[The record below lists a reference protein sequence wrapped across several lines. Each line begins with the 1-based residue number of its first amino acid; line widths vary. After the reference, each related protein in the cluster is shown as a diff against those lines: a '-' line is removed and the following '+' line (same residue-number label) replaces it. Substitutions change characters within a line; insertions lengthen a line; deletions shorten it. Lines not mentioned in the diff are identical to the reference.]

1 MRLKDL
7 LKDKLSSAEL
17 SRLVQ
22 GYDLVGDMAIT
33 IIPPE
38 LSHRELF
45 IGEAIL
51 ATNKRI
57 KVVAKRDGVYQ
68 GEHRTIPLTII
79 AGEKRKETVH
89 SEFGVRLMLN
99 PELVYF
105 SVRSGTERKR
115 VSDLVRP
122 DEDVMVMFSGVAPYP
137 LMINKYSR
145 AASIVGIESNRLA
158 HNYALENQKLNKAGT
173 RVRLLC
179 GNVLDKV
186 PELSNKFHRIVM
198 PLPTGAIDFLPL
210 ALESLIHGGTI
221 HLYDF
226 QPDNENGTS
235 LDVIERKCREAGR
248 AVLNAERFACGHTSP
263 GIRRVCIDILV
274 E

>member
-7 LKDKLSSAEL
+7 LKDKLSSTEL

-33 IIPPE
+33 IVPPE
-38 LSHRELF
+38 LSHRELV

-68 GEHRTIPLTII
+68 GEHRTLPLTII
-79 AGEKRKETVH
+79 AGKNRKETMH
-89 SEFGVRLMLN
+89 REFGVRLMLN

-122 DEDVMVMFSGVAPYP
+122 DEDVLVMFSGVAPYP
-137 LMINKYSR
+137 LMINKYSQ

-158 HNYALENQKLNKAGT
+158 HNYAIENQKLNNAGA
-173 RVRLLC
+173 RVRLMC
-179 GNVLDKV
+179 GNVRDVV
-186 PELSNKFHRIVM
+186 PQLRSNFHRIVM

-210 ALESLIHGGTI
+210 ALESLLPGGTI
-221 HLYDF
+221 HFYDF
-226 QPDNENGTS
+226 QPQDANGTS
-235 LDVIERKCREAGR
+235 LNAIQGICREAGR
-248 AVLNAERFACGHTSP
+248 KVLGIEHFICGHTSP
-263 GIRRVCIDILV
+263 GIRRICIDVLV
-274 E
+274 D

>member
-7 LKDKLSSAEL
+7 LKDKLSSSEL
-17 SRLVQ
+17 THLVQ
-22 GYDLVGDMAIT
+22 GFDLVGDMAIT

-38 LSHRELF
+38 LSHRELL

-51 ATNKRI
+51 TINRRI

-79 AGEKRKETVH
+79 AGENRKETLH
-89 SEFGVRLMLN
+89 NEYGVRLLLN

-115 VSDLVRP
+115 VADLVHT
-122 DEDVMVMFSGVAPYP
+122 DENVLVMFSGVAPYP

-145 AASIVGIESNRLA
+145 ACSIVGIESNPLA
-158 HNYALENQKLNKAGT
+158 HNYGLKNLKLNKAEA
-173 RVRLLC
+173 RVSLIC
-179 GNVLDKV
+179 GSVVDVL
-186 PELSNKFHRIVM
+186 PQLSDKFHRIVM
-198 PLPTGAIDFLPL
+198 PLPTGAIDLLPL
-210 ALESLIHGGTI
+210 ALNSLLPGGTI

-226 QPDNENGTS
+226 QPLDECGTS
-235 LDVIERKCREAGR
+235 LHTIQRICREKGR
-248 AVLNAERFACGHTSP
+248 KVLSSERFICGHTSP
-263 GIRRVCIDILV
+263 GIKRICIDTLV

>member
-7 LKDKLSSAEL
+7 LRDKLSTTEL
-17 SRLVQ
+17 DHLVQ
-22 GYDLVGDMAIT
+22 GYDLVGDIAIT

-38 LSHRELF
+38 LSHRELL

-51 ATNKRI
+51 TTNSRI

-68 GEHRTIPLTII
+68 GEHRTIPLTVI
-79 AGEKRKETVH
+79 AGEQRKETLH
-89 SEFGVRLMLN
+89 HEFGVRLLVN

-122 DEDVMVMFSGVAPYP
+122 NEHVLVMFSGVAPYP
-137 LMINKYSR
+137 LMINKYSH
-145 AASIVGIESNRLA
+145 AASIVGIESNPLA
-158 HNYALENQKLNKAGT
+158 HNYALKNQKLNKAAQ
-173 RVRLLC
+173 RVKLVC
-179 GNVLDKV
+179 GNVTEVIPQLRDI
-186 PELSNKFHRIVM
+186 FHRIVM

-210 ALESLIHGGTI
+210 ALKVLKSGGTI
-221 HLYDF
+221 HFYDF
-226 QPDNENGTS
+226 QPRDAYETS
-235 LDVIERKCREAGR
+235 LDAIGEICRQEGRKVVHTEY
-248 AVLNAERFACGHTSP
+248 FICGHTSP
-263 GIRRVCIDILV
+263 GIKRICIDTLI